1 MNLRVALALGMI
13 FTVSEA
19 PGLAA
24 ASIVGTGY
32 ARGCYEAAEAKRP
45 TRQALRICDSAL
57 MDEGLDVSDR
67 AKTLVNRGIIR
78 MQARDID
85 AAIADYDAAI
95 RIAPD
100 TAEAYV
106 NKGLALL
113 RLGDRHD
120 EVVALLTEGLVRNP
134 ARPEVA
140 YFNRGMAHELLGRT
154 REAYDDYSRAVE
166 LAPDWREPAEEL
178 SRFRIVPK
186 KKTAGV

>member
-1 MNLRVALALGMI
+1 MNLRLAMALGL
-13 FTVSEA
+13 VAAA
-19 PGLAA
+19 PAAPALAA
-24 ASIVGTGY
+24 ASIVGSGY
-32 ARGCYEAAEAKRP
+32 ARSCYEAAEEKRP

-57 MDEGLDVSDR
+57 MDETLDLVDR

-113 RLGDRHD
+113 RLGDRHA
-120 EVVALLTEGLVRNP
+120 EVVALLTEGLIRNP
-134 ARPEVA
+134 TRPEVA
-140 YFNRGMAHELLGRT
+140 YFSRGMAHEMLGLT
-154 REAYDDYSRAVE
+154 REAYDDYNRAVE
-166 LAPDWREPAEEL
+166 LAPDWRAPAAEL
-178 SRFRIVPK
+178 ARFRIVPK